1 MGGST
6 RPPDPRRWRTRR
18 QRSGA
23 SLRRRRQRP
32 AGPLGIRRRRHP
44 WPPGRR
50 KTGPGS
56 MCADATCNRRRIGA
70 AARCRRVCR
79 RPPPSAA
86 AAAAAALAAGAA
98 AWGGDRGLA
107 QARGDN
113 RSGRRDSGRNDRWV
127 GRRTAHHRDFA
138 LVCMLETDRQTD
150 RQTDKWTRRQKD
162 TGRGRLHLRARRA
175 DALARRPLRR
185 VLCHGPH
192 ERPYPPPLIA
202 PYQARASTSLPH
214 HLRSCVFV
222 HQRASMC
229 VCVCA
234 RARMHARAPLLV
246 SR

>member
-113 RSGRRDSGRNDRWV
+113 RSGRRDSGRDDRWV
-127 GRRTAHHRDFA
+127 GRRSARPREFA
-138 LVCMLETDRQTD
+138 LVCMLETD

-192 ERPYPPPLIA
+192 ERPYPPPSHRPQPCASQHLSPDSPSSLA
-202 PYQARASTSLPH
+202 LVRVRASA
-214 HLRSCVFV
+214 CV
-222 HQRASMC
+222 
-229 VCVCA
+229 
-234 RARMHARAPLLV
+234 
-246 SR
+246 